1 MLDKYVVPV
10 IRRPVKHLAVQLQAR
25 QVTAN
30 QVSVVGYCFGLLCV
44 VALSTGNF
52 LTALVLLAVNRLADG
67 IDGELARLSKPTDAG
82 AFLDLCL
89 DFTFYGLF
97 PIGFAIYDPQSN
109 ALVAAILV
117 ASFIGTGVSFL
128 AFDSFAKQRQMDHP
142 EFGYKGFYYLNGLAE
157 GTETILFFVL
167 MCLFPGY
174 FYILASVFA
183 FVCVLTAI
191 NRVWFGFKTLANK
204 DTGK

>member
-1 MLDKYVVPV
+1 M
-10 IRRPVKHLAVQLQAR
+10 RRPVKQLAVLLHRWQI
-25 QVTAN
+25 TAN
-30 QVSVVGYCFGLLCV
+30 QVSLAGYCLGLLCV

-52 LTALVLLAVNRLADG
+52 ITALLLLAVNRVADG
-67 IDGELARLSKPTDAG
+67 IDGELARLGEPTDAG

-109 ALVAAILV
+109 ALIAAVLI

-128 AFDSFAKQRQMDHP
+128 AFDSFAKQRQIDHP

-174 FYILASVFA
+174 FFILASVFA
-183 FVCVLTAI
+183 CICLLTAI
-191 NRVWFGFKTLANK
+191 NRIWFGFKTLA
-204 DTGK
+204 G

>member
-1 MLDKYVVPV
+1 M
-10 IRRPVKHLAVQLQAR
+10 
-25 QVTAN
+25 
-30 QVSVVGYCFGLLCV
+30 
-44 VALSTGNF
+44 
-52 LTALVLLAVNRLADG
+52 
-67 IDGELARLSKPTDAG
+67 
-82 AFLDLCL
+82 
-89 DFTFYGLF
+89 
-97 PIGFAIYDPQSN
+97 
-109 ALVAAILV
+109 AAILV